1 MPDVSLLLPLAEL
14 LGISV
19 TELLEGR
26 RLEEQQLPANEVEAL
41 VKKAL
46 TIPKEPVEVRRGR
59 VKKYLPVYLVCN
71 VLGAVEALAVWNLGW
86 VSEKM
91 GTLLWVSCF
100 FGFLFGAYY
109 FFTEEVLP
117 SYYDEN
123 RINYIAQGAFRMNIP
138 GVYFNNHNWPIILR
152 WARIW
157 TVVTALAMPPLFA
170 VGTWIGKR
178 VGVELGWVIWAL
190 YLGSMVLS
198 IIVPAKKYEFYAL
211 LAASA
216 KIGASAKKGAC
227 GESRIFVLHAVKRPF
242 ASFYRAKGCVFY
254 ETETFCA
261 KASHAAAVADFSAD
275 FAGAAAVLAP
285 AGQFGR
291 THQP

>member
-100 FGFLFGAYY
+100 FGFFFGAYY

-157 TVVTALAMPPLFA
+157 TVVTAL
-170 VGTWIGKR
+170 G
-178 VGVELGWVIWAL
+178 
-190 YLGSMVLS
+190 
-198 IIVPAKKYEFYAL
+198 
-211 LAASA
+211 
-216 KIGASAKKGAC
+216 
-227 GESRIFVLHAVKRPF
+227 
-242 ASFYRAKGCVFY
+242 
-254 ETETFCA
+254 
-261 KASHAAAVADFSAD
+261 HAAAVCGRNMDRETGRR
-275 FAGAAAVLAP
+275 GARLGDLGDISWKHGSVHHCS
-285 AGQFGR
+285 GKKV
-291 THQP
+291 

>member
-1 MPDVSLLLPLAEL
+1 MNITSEKLLKEARALEPQLQQWRRTLHRHPEVGFDLPHTKE
-14 LGISV
+14 
-19 TELLEGR
+19 
-26 RLEEQQLPANEVEAL
+26 L

-46 TIPKEPVEVRRGR
+46 TISKEPVEVRRGR

-100 FGFLFGAYY
+100 FGFFFGAYY

-198 IIVPAKKYEFYAL
+198 IIVPAKKYEF
-211 LAASA
+211 
-216 KIGASAKKGAC
+216 
-227 GESRIFVLHAVKRPF
+227 HAP
-242 ASFYRAKGCVFY
+242 
-254 ETETFCA
+254 
-261 KASHAAAVADFSAD
+261 
-275 FAGAAAVLAP
+275 L
-285 AGQFGR
+285 
-291 THQP
+291 

>member
-1 MPDVSLLLPLAEL
+1 MEQQNFELNKQAFGSFLAQLRREKGWTQKDLAERLYVSDKAVSKWERGLSVPDVSLLLPLAEL

-26 RLEEQQLPANEVEAL
+26 RLEEQQLPANEVEIL

-46 TIPKEPVEVRRGR
+46 TISKEPVEVRRGR

-100 FGFLFGAYY
+100 FGFFFGAYY

-178 VGVELGWVIWAL
+178 VGVELDWVIWAL

-198 IIVPAKKYEFYAL
+198 IIVPAKKYEF
-211 LAASA
+211 
-216 KIGASAKKGAC
+216 
-227 GESRIFVLHAVKRPF
+227 HAP
-242 ASFYRAKGCVFY
+242 
-254 ETETFCA
+254 
-261 KASHAAAVADFSAD
+261 
-275 FAGAAAVLAP
+275 L
-285 AGQFGR
+285 
-291 THQP
+291 

>member
-19 TELLEGR
+19 TELLGGR

-100 FGFLFGAYY
+100 FGFFFGAYY

-138 GVYFNNHNWPIILR
+138 GVYFNNHNW
-152 WARIW
+152 ADH
-157 TVVTALAMPPLFA
+157 FA
-170 VGTWIGKR
+170 VGTDLDGR
-178 VGVELGWVIWAL
+178 
-190 YLGSMVLS
+190 
-198 IIVPAKKYEFYAL
+198 
-211 LAASA
+211 
-216 KIGASAKKGAC
+216 
-227 GESRIFVLHAVKRPF
+227 H
-242 ASFYRAKGCVFY
+242 RAD
-254 ETETFCA
+254 
-261 KASHAAAVADFSAD
+261 HAAAVCGRNMDRETGRR
-275 FAGAAAVLAP
+275 GARLGDLGAISWKHGSVHHCS
-285 AGQFGR
+285 GKKV
-291 THQP
+291 